1 MVDNGNVAI
10 GALEVDKIINGSRE
24 GTNYS
29 VKSRW
34 VRDAGRFNIKLQR
47 FTENKP

>member
-1 MVDNGNVAI
+1 MVMWLS

-34 VRDAGRFNIKLQR
+34 VRDAGRFNIKSATFYR
-47 FTENKP
+47 K